1 MANTPY
7 PQTVDEQFMRRAE
20 EGQVPKDALAD
31 MLEPST
37 RRAYLEA
44 CAAIERR
51 YTEACDA
58 AGDPCLE
65 SGCSIDHEH
74 GEVCLQ
80 PLLRAETEYQKA
92 CAAEWLKLYK
102 SSRRD

>member
-1 MANTPY
+1 MTDTNY
-7 PQTVDEQFMRRAE
+7 PQVNTEQFIRLAE
-20 EGQVPKDALAD
+20 EGQVPKDVLANLLD
-31 MLEPST
+31 PQ
-37 RRAYLEA
+37 RRPAYLAA

-58 AGDPCLE
+58 TGDPCLE
-65 SGCSIDHEH
+65 SGCSIDHEA
-74 GEVCLQ
+74 GEVCLE

-102 SSRRD
+102 S

>member
-1 MANTPY
+1 MADTNDPHT
-7 PQTVDEQFMRRAE
+7 DAARFMSLAEQ
-20 EGQVPKDALAD
+20 GQVPKDVLAN
-31 MLEPST
+31 MLEPES
-37 RRAYLEA
+37 RRLYLEV

-58 AGDPCLE
+58 TGDPCLE

-80 PLLRAETEYQKA
+80 PLLRDETEYQKA
-92 CAAEWLKLYK
+92 CAAEWIRLYTK
-102 SSRRD
+102 RG